1 MKKSA
6 LLLSACVLALAGFA
20 AAPAS
25 SQQRVIKIA
34 GFGAKTGPVRSFG
47 VNSEAAM
54 RAAAAEINA
63 KGGIKLADD

>member
-6 LLLSACVLALAGFA
+6 LLLGVCALALAGFA
-20 AAPAS
+20 TAPAS
-25 SQQRVIKIA
+25 AQERVIKIA

-54 RAAAAEINA
+54 RA
-63 KGGIKLADD
+63 